1 MNYPDWYD
9 FGDPANECKIP
20 VVQAIAQGVPAN
32 FGKYAATQVRLAFEK
47 KQALADDGAD
57 VVF

>member
-9 FGDPANECKIP
+9 FSDVRNECKISFI
-20 VVQAIAQGVPAN
+20 QAIAQGVPVN
-32 FGKYAATQVRLAFEK
+32 FGKYAAMQVRLAFEGK
-47 KQALADDGAD
+47 HALADENVD

>member
-9 FGDPANECKIP
+9 FSDPKHECKVP
-20 VVQAIAQGVPAN
+20 VIQAIAQGVPAN
-32 FGKYAATQVRLAFEK
+32 FGKYAAMQVRLAFEG
-47 KQALADDGAD
+47 KQDLANENAE